1 MKNIL
6 NRYPRDD
13 NKSLLPLWTRSQP
26 PTFLSLTLP
35 HMHSSCHFWRAD
47 RNLCKYPKCPLFER
61 WSVAARR
68 CVRMSVTPLSVSF
81 FLPLSMS
88 LSLSF
93 SSPPSVSD
101 PPRHRAKCEFGLPPK
116 KDASLAFAAARK
128 EGRLLIG
135 VEVEGRGP
143 A

>member
-61 WSVAARR
+61 WSVARR
-68 CVRMSVTPLSVSF
+68 CPLRL
-81 FLPLSMS
+81 FLSSAVDVS

-116 KDASLAFAAARK
+116 KDTSLAFVAARK

-135 VEVEGRGP
+135 VGVEGRGP